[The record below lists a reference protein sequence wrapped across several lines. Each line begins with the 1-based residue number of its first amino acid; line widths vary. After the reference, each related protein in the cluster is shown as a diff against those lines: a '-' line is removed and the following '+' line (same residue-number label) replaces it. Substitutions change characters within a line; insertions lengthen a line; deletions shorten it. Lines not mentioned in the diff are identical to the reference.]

1 MIYIYLMKLRRSI
14 LLLLVGVSVISCV
27 STPRNSYCEIAT
39 PIYLEENDVNII
51 SESLVN
57 DLLIHNKTYERLCNE
72 R

>member
-1 MIYIYLMKLRRSI
+1 M
-14 LLLLVGVSVISCV
+14 ISCV